1 MYLKF
6 AWRYFKA
13 KKSANAIN
21 IIAWVTTGVIAF
33 ATCCQVLVLSVY
45 NGFEELVKSLYSSFY
60 TDLKVVPSK
69 GKTFTLSQ
77 ADIQKIK
84 SQPYIAAMSM
94 IAEDKAILQ
103 SYSNQTFVN
112 LKGVDSNY
120 YKVSGLPHSLISGNY
135 NPGILSRPGL
145 IIGSGIQNA
154 IDVSMNPAFENEDIT
169 VTLPKTHVTSDDPIE
184 SMSEG
189 FVTPNGVFSIQQEF
203 DNNYAITNI
212 DFAKRQMNY
221 RADEYS
227 AAEIKLKDPKKEEEA
242 RKMLNA
248 LQPGVL
254 LVKSRY
260 EQNSNLYNTIRL
272 EKWAI
277 YAVLTLILLIAAFNM
292 VSALTMLV
300 LEKKKDI
307 SILQSMGANRLSIQK
322 IFLSEGLLLGFIG
335 SAAGIL
341 IATIICVLQLNYKLI
356 KMQGGTFLIDYFPV
370 KLIPS
375 DFILVGLTAMLIS
388 FLASWAPAW
397 KASRQAVNLK

>member
-1 MYLKF
+1 M
-6 AWRYFKA
+6 
-13 KKSANAIN
+13 
-21 IIAWVTTGVIAF
+21 
-33 ATCCQVLVLSVY
+33 
-45 NGFEELVKSLYSSFY
+45 VKSLYSSFY
-60 TDLKVVPSK
+60 TDLKIIPAK
-69 GKTFTLSQ
+69 GKTFTLTAAEIS
-77 ADIQKIK
+77 KIK
-84 SQPYIAAMSM
+84 AQPYIAAMSM

-135 NPGILSRPGL
+135 NPGILSSPGL

-154 IDVSMNPAFENEDIT
+154 IDISMNPAFANEEVT
-169 VTLPKTHVTSDDPIE
+169 VTLPKTHVESNDPLE

-189 FVTPNGVFSIQQEF
+189 FATPNGVFSIQQEF

-221 RADEYS
+221 AADEYS
-227 AAEIKLKDPKKEEEA
+227 AAEIKLKDPKKENEA
-242 RKMLNA
+242 RKMLSA
-248 LQPGVL
+248 LQPNKII
-254 LVKSRY
+254 VKSRY

-307 SILQSMGANRLSIQK
+307 SILQSMGASRLSIQK

-335 SAAGIL
+335 SAVGIL
-341 IATIICVLQLNYKLI
+341 IATAICFLQIKFKLI

-370 KLIPS
+370 KLIVS
-375 DFILVGLTAMLIS
+375 DFILVGCTAMLIS
-388 FLASWAPAW
+388 FLASWVPAW
-397 KASRQAVNLK
+397 KASRQAINLR